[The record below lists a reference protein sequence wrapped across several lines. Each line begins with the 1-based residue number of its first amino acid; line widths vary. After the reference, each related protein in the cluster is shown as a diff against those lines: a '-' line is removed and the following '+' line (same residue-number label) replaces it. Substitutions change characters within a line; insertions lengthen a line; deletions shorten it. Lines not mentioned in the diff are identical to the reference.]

1 MDDEHPDD
9 ADASLTGRLD
19 VSVDLSVVVKT
30 PELPTEIALAV
41 TLVAIEVQIRLVSLL
56 VFV

>member
-19 VSVDLSVVVKT
+19 VSVALSVAVKT

>member
-19 VSVDLSVVVKT
+19 VSVALSVVVKT